1 MAAVNYAEKYERA
14 LAQAYPN
21 VLNFGELYN
30 VANNSIYTFLNAKT
44 IHIPSI
50 SVTGRKN
57 VNRDAI
63 DGVFQRNVDDTYEDK
78 TMQFYREWSTSLDP
92 ADVDDTNMVLT
103 IQNATKVFN
112 ETQKFPEKDAYTISK
127 IFADWSAQGGT
138 PNTTVLTVDNVLNVF
153 DAMMEAMDEALVPFS
168 GRLLYVTPAVKTLL
182 KNASQIGLS
191 RPVNTTGP
199 NIINRIVD
207 RLDEVT
213 LNTVPSVLMKTAY
226 NFNTVGYEVAS
237 GAQQVNMFLVHPSAI
252 ITPSKYSFVGV
263 EAPAAGTK
271 GDYIYYE
278 KEYSDVFILNNR
290 TAAIAFNIGSATG
303 PKTLSSIAITTAPT
317 KTTYNVGETFD
328 PTGMV
333 VTATYSDASTAVID
347 TYSYSPMSALT
358 VADTEITVTVDGK
371 SATQA
376 ITVTGE

>member
-1 MAAVNYAEKYERA
+1 MAAVNYAESYERS

-21 VLNFGELYN
+21 VLHFGELYGT
-30 VANNSIYTFLNAKT
+30 ANNSIYTFLNAKT

-50 SVTGRKN
+50 SVSGRKN

-92 ADVDDTNMVLT
+92 ADVDETNMVLT

-127 IFADWSAQGGT
+127 IYADWSAEGGQAD
-138 PNTTVLTVDNVLNVF
+138 TTVLTVDNVLTVF
-153 DAMMEAMDEALVPFS
+153 DKLMEAMDEELVPFA
-168 GRLLYVTPAVKTLL
+168 GRILYVTPAVKTLL
-182 KNASQIGLS
+182 KNASQIGL
-191 RPVNTTGP
+191 RKDVTGTSTSV
-199 NIINRIVD
+199 NRIVD

-213 LNTVPSVLMKTAY
+213 LNTVPSKLMKSAY
-226 NFNTVGYEVAS
+226 DFNTVGFKAK
-237 GAQQVNMFLVHPSAI
+237 ADAKQVNMFLVHPSAI
-252 ITPSKYSFVGV
+252 LTPSKYSFVGI

-290 TAAIAFNIGSATG
+290 TAAIAFNMEA
-303 PKTLSSIAITTAPT
+303 
-317 KTTYNVGETFD
+317 
-328 PTGMV
+328 
-333 VTATYSDASTAVID
+333 
-347 TYSYSPMSALT
+347 
-358 VADTEITVTVDGK
+358 
-371 SATQA
+371 
-376 ITVTGE
+376 

>member
-1 MAAVNYAEKYERA
+1 MAAVNYAESYERS

-21 VLNFGELYN
+21 VLHFGELYGT
-30 VANNSIYTFLNAKT
+30 ANNSIYTFLNAKT

-50 SVTGRKN
+50 SVTGRQN

-63 DGVFQRNVDDTYEDK
+63 DGVFKRNVDDSYEDK

-92 ADVDDTNMVLT
+92 ADVDETNMVLT

-138 PNTTVLTVDNVLNVF
+138 ADTTALTVDNVLNVF
-153 DAMMEAMDEALVPFS
+153 DELMEAMDEALVPYA
-168 GRLLYVTPAVKTLL
+168 GRVLYVTPAVKTLL
-182 KNASQIGLS
+182 KNASQIGL
-191 RPVNTTGP
+191 RKDVTGSST
-199 NIINRIVD
+199 NVNRIVD

-213 LNTVPSVLMKTAY
+213 LSTVPSVLMKSAY
-226 NFNTVGYEVAS
+226 DFNNVGFSAAEDAK
-237 GAQQVNMFLVHPSAI
+237 QVNMFLVHPSAI
-252 ITPSKYSFVGV
+252 LTPSKYSFVGI

-290 TAAIAFNIGSATG
+290 TAAIAFNMEA
-303 PKTLSSIAITTAPT
+303 
-317 KTTYNVGETFD
+317 
-328 PTGMV
+328 
-333 VTATYSDASTAVID
+333 
-347 TYSYSPMSALT
+347 
-358 VADTEITVTVDGK
+358 
-371 SATQA
+371 
-376 ITVTGE
+376 

>member
-138 PNTTVLTVDNVLNVF
+138 PNTTTLTVDNVLNVF

-168 GRLLYVTPAVKTLL
+168 GRILYVTPAVKTLL
-182 KNASQIGLS
+182 KNASQIGLR
-191 RPVNTTGP
+191 RPVDNNNGA
-199 NIINRIVD
+199 INRIVD
-207 RLDEVT
+207 RLDEVY

-226 NFNTVGYEVAS
+226 NFNNVGYEVAS
-237 GAQQVNMFLVHPSAI
+237 GARQVNMFLVHPSAI

-290 TAAIAFNIGSATG
+290 TAAIAFNIGDATG
-303 PKTLSSIAITTAPT
+303 GKTLSSIAITTAPT
-317 KTTYNVGETFD
+317 KTSYTAGQTFD

-333 VTATYSDASTAVID
+333 VTATYSDSSTAVID
-347 TYSYSPMSALT
+347 TYSYSPMGALT
-358 VADTEITVTVDGK
+358 VADTKITVTVDGK
-371 SATQA
+371 SAEQA
-376 ITVTGE
+376 ITVTSE

>member
-14 LAQAYPN
+14 LAQAYPH
-21 VLNFGELYN
+21 VLHFGELYN

-50 SVTGRKN
+50 SVGGRKN

-127 IFADWSAQGGT
+127 IFADWSAQGGI
-138 PNTTVLTVDNVLNVF
+138 PNTTALTVDNVLNVF
-153 DAMMEAMDEALVPFS
+153 DKLMEDMDEALVPFA
-168 GRLLYVTPAVKTLL
+168 GRILYVTPAVKTLL
-182 KNASQIGLS
+182 KNASQIGL
-191 RPVNTTGP
+191 RRDVQAGP
-199 NIINRIVD
+199 NTINRIVD
-207 RLDEVT
+207 RLDEIT
-213 LNTVPSVLMKTAY
+213 LNTVPSVLMKSAYTFHDEGFAPKDTAK
-226 NFNTVGYEVAS
+226 
-237 GAQQVNMFLVHPSAI
+237 QINMFLVHPTAI
-252 ITPSKYSFVGV
+252 LTPSKYSFVGV

-290 TAAIAFNIGSATG
+290 TAAIAFNMEA
-303 PKTLSSIAITTAPT
+303 
-317 KTTYNVGETFD
+317 
-328 PTGMV
+328 
-333 VTATYSDASTAVID
+333 
-347 TYSYSPMSALT
+347 
-358 VADTEITVTVDGK
+358 
-371 SATQA
+371 
-376 ITVTGE
+376 